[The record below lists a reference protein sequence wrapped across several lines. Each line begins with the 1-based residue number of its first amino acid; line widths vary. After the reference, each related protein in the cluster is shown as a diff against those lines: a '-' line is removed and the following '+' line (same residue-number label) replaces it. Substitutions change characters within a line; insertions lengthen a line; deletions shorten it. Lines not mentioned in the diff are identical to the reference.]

1 VTSLPEITETERSPH
16 DNFIIMG
23 CDGVWER
30 YVANSQKMV
39 EHVQQLRSQCND
51 KKVVMDKLFN
61 DLVAKDMKEMSGC
74 DNMSA
79 ILIELF

>member
-1 VTSLPEITETERSPH
+1 LDRNLD
-16 DNFIIMG
+16 DNFILLG

-30 YVANSQKMV
+30 YVANNQKMV
-39 EHVQQLRSQCND
+39 SHIKQLREKHSD
-51 KKVVMDKLFN
+51 KKMVMDKLFT
-61 DLVAKDMKEMSGC
+61 DLVAKDLKELSGC

>member
-1 VTSLPEITETERSPH
+1 MDRSPD
-16 DNFIIMG
+16 DNFVILG

-30 YVANSQKMV
+30 YVSNSQKMV
-39 EHVQQLRSQCND
+39 SHIKQLREKYND

-61 DLVAKDMKEMSGC
+61 DLVAKDAKDKSGC

-79 ILIELF
+79 ILV

>member
-1 VTSLPEITETERSPH
+1 VISLPDVIEMDRSPD

-30 YVANSQKMV
+30 YVSNSQKMV
-39 EHVQQLRSQCND
+39 SHIKELRSKCSE
-51 KKVVMDKLFN
+51 KKAIMDKLFT
-61 DLVAKDMKEMSGC
+61 DLVAREVKEVLGC

>member
-1 VTSLPEITETERSPH
+1 MPEVMVFDRKH
-16 DNFIIMG
+16 DDNFIIIG

-39 EHVQQLRSQCND
+39 THIKQLLDTNKDR
-51 KKVVMDKLFN
+51 KVVMDKLFN
-61 DLVAKDMKEMSGC
+61 DLVAKDPKEVVGC

-79 ILIELF
+79 ILIELY